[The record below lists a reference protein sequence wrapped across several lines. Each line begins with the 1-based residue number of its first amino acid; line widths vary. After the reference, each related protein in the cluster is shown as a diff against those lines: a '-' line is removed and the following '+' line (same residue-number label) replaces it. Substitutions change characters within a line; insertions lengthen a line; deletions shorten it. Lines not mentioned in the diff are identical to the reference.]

1 MPMRKAPATVLISV
15 LLALGTEACGSGSKV
30 SAAKVS
36 ATATTATAATTAT
49 SASQTVAPSHASHGR
64 TGGPSVQPL
73 PGPVVSGSAGGMRA
87 TLHGDNHAP
96 TVNKHWHY
104 SVLATDASGHPLSG
118 TVDTEFALGGQVVGH
133 ETPPTHRLSSGRL
146 NDAVT
151 FPAQAVGVP
160 LALQVVVHTHLG
172 SVTLSWP
179 VKVQR

>member
-1 MPMRKAPATVLISV
+1 
-15 LLALGTEACGSGSKV
+15 
-30 SAAKVS
+30 
-36 ATATTATAATTAT
+36 
-49 SASQTVAPSHASHGR
+49 
-64 TGGPSVQPL
+64 
-73 PGPVVSGSAGGMRA
+73 MRA
-87 TLHGDNHAP
+87 TLHGNNHAP

-104 SVLATDASGHPLSG
+104 SVLAADASGHPLSG
-118 TVDTEFALGGQVVGH
+118 TVDTEFALGGQVVGR

-146 NDAVT
+146 NDEVT